1 MRSVESLSCDFLQDM
16 SLNLCSDYKTA
27 VCNITLYFPQTVTKC
42 KSHLIFTMD
51 PRKTKNRFPFIP
63 PTPGYPPTSIPGYNG
78 QSSTTIPVQSQSILP
93 PVEKDAALQLDLV
106 PALPPPPLAPAL
118 YTPPTP
124 IVVERNEAAAHF
136 RLPPTPNSDE
146 SSPSRSPV
154 GRTNGSAVSIKDPL
168 YSKNGISA
176 TLLDAEM
183 WNNFYNVGNEMIVTK
198 PGR

>member
-106 PALPPPPLAPAL
+106 PALPLHHWHQL
-118 YTPPTP
+118 YIHHPRPSLWKETKLLHTSGYLLLQTLM
-124 IVVERNEAAAHF
+124 RAA
-136 RLPPTPNSDE
+136 
-146 SSPSRSPV
+146 
-154 GRTNGSAVSIKDPL
+154 
-168 YSKNGISA
+168 
-176 TLLDAEM
+176 LLDLLSVGPMAVLSLSRILSTPRMVSLPLSLTQKCGTTSTMLEM
-183 WNNFYNVGNEMIVTK
+183 
-198 PGR
+198 R